1 MINSF
6 NISFFN
12 KIMKELSNELKEVLK
27 NINICCIKISEQKN
41 LNCKFKKI
49 EFLEKEGFYKE
60 YQNTKFIE

>member
-1 MINSF
+1 
-6 NISFFN
+6 
-12 KIMKELSNELKEVLK
+12 MKELSNEMKEVLK

-41 LNCKFKKI
+41 LNCKFKKL